1 MSRIVGIYLAV
12 TLVLIFAWL
21 QLVAPLIR
29 QFLPGR
35 QWQTLFYGQRY
46 SNTDLHT
53 GAGTARIPDF
63 VKLAEA
69 YGAVG
74 IRCER
79 LEDVDDVIARANAI
93 NDRPV
98 VIDFIV
104 SADAQVWPMVAAGV
118 SNDEIQHARGMSPAW
133 EEE

>member
-1 MSRIVGIYLAV
+1 M
-12 TLVLIFAWL
+12 
-21 QLVAPLIR
+21 
-29 QFLPGR
+29 
-35 QWQTLFYGQRY
+35 
-46 SNTDLHT
+46 
-53 GAGTARIPDF
+53 
-63 VKLAEA
+63 LAEA

-79 LEDVDDVIARANAI
+79 LEDVDDVIARANTI

-118 SNDEIQHARGMSPAW
+118 SNDEIQHARGMNPAW